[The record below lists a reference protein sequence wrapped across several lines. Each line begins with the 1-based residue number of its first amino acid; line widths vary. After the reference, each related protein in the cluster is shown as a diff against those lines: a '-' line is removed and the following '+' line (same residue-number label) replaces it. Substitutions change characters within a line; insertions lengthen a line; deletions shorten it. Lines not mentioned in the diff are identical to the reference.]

1 MAIVL
6 KAKRLDISTGRQP
19 VVVFNEEE
27 ATKFGI
33 HREDRV
39 ELQADRGKKFQ
50 ALADFTDTE
59 IHRGEIGLFKEVWQE
74 NAIEEGETIEIE
86 IVKRP
91 PSVEAIKKKLLGEE
105 LTYHEIY
112 SIINDIVKD
121 RLGDIETT
129 YFVATGFA
137 EEWSNK
143 ELYYLAKAMAET
155 GDRVKLPGTVIDIHS
170 IGGLPGDRTTMLC
183 APIAAAIG
191 FTIPKTSTRAIT
203 SPSGVA
209 DTMETLA
216 NVDLKIGQIKAQA
229 EKIHATLAWGG
240 EKLNL
245 APADDKIIKISY
257 PLAMEPY
264 SKMIVS
270 IMAKKIAMGIK
281 YFVIELPVGAT
292 AKVHSLDTARELE
305 RKFLYIGKQ
314 FGMKIKVVKLK
325 VYEPTGHGVGP
336 ALEARDVLRVL
347 QRKEN
352 RSRTLERSAL
362 RLVAYA
368 GQLTGKY
375 TFGRAYYSA
384 KQALEDGTAWH
395 KMQEIIRFQGPQKG
409 ITPDI
414 DSEDVVG
421 EHGIKDDIIAKKR
434 GYVFT
439 VDNYAIN
446 DLARILGAPFDK
458 KAGLYL
464 HKRVRE
470 KVAVGEKLF
479 TIYAENKERLALA
492 QKALT
497 KLEIFDIR

>member
-1 MAIVL
+1 MSFVL
-6 KAKRLDISTGRQP
+6 RAKKLDISTGRQP
-19 VVVFNEEE
+19 VVVFYEPE
-27 ATKFGI
+27 AIKFGI

-39 ELQADRGKKFQ
+39 SLRSEHRHIEH

-59 IHRGEIGLFKEVWQE
+59 VDRGEIGLFEELWKEE
-74 NAIEEGETIEIE
+74 NIKDNEPIEIE
-86 IVKRP
+86 VVKRP

-105 LTYHEIY
+105 LNYSEIY
-112 SIINDIVKD
+112 SIVKD
-121 RLGDIETT
+121 VVDGHLSDIELT

-137 EEWSNK
+137 EDWNNK

-155 GDRVKLPGTVIDIHS
+155 GDRINLKGTVIDIHS

-183 APIAAAIG
+183 APIAACLG
-191 FTIPKTSTRAIT
+191 FIIPKTSTRAIT

-216 NVDLKIGQIKAQA
+216 KVDLTTAQIKNQA

-240 EKLNL
+240 EDLNL
-245 APADDKIIKISY
+245 APADDKIIEISY

-264 SKMIVS
+264 SKMVVS
-270 IMAKKIAMGIK
+270 IMAKKIAMGVK

-292 AKVHSLDTARELE
+292 AKVHSMDTARELE
-305 RKFLYIGKQ
+305 RKFIYIGKQ
-314 FGMKIKVVKLK
+314 FSMKVKVVKIP

-352 RSRTLERSAL
+352 LSRTLERTAL

-368 GQLTGKY
+368 AQLTGKY
-375 TFGRAYYSA
+375 SFGKAYRASKA
-384 KQALEDGTAWH
+384 ALEDGTAWH
-395 KMQEIIRFQGPQKG
+395 KMQQIIKEQGPQKG

-414 DSEDVVG
+414 DSEDL
-421 EHGIKDDIIAKKR
+421 IKKSDFTYDVEATHR
-434 GYVFT
+434 GYVYA

-458 KAGLYL
+458 RAGLYL

-470 KVAVGEKLF
+470 KVQVGDKLL
-479 TIYAENKERLALA
+479 TLYAENEERLDLG
-492 QKALT
+492 QKALR